1 MPSRPFRPLSP
12 GMSDNV
18 SGADSTPKP
27 VTPALPSPARVGDE
41 LAALRRAATLE
52 EYAFSSSAPVV
63 GGFVA
68 RLREAWNGVATKW
81 QAQPWIEQ
89 QSAFNR
95 SVVAWFE
102 QPPGVVD
109 LDERLIE
116 QDRRQTRLSRVA
128 AELSARARLSN
139 PRHLRLAYFS
149 PMPPSHS
156 GIADYSTTLLPH
168 LAELADVTVFAG
180 TDAPEPLGLPL
191 YSPGEFESRRAEFD
205 IPVYQMGNS
214 DQHEAMYDVMLRFP
228 GVVVLHDYF
237 LHHFIRHHWAGRGD
251 WVGYGR
257 EMAYALGRDGR
268 RLAYDVRDGRAE
280 APLFSV
286 PLNDRLIDAAPGLI
300 VHSRYVADRVRSRWP
315 DIHLSVIPH
324 LVEARASRSLRPR
337 LKLPDGA
344 VLLGSFGQMTAEKQI
359 DAALRAFSRVRTT
372 HPDAHYLL
380 VGEPRPDVDLD
391 HLVSELGLAGFVH
404 RVGRVNDLS
413 EFEDWIHT
421 ADVVVNLRQPTVGET
436 SGVALRALAVARPLI
451 VYNHGWYGELPED
464 AAVKVAPGDDDALYR
479 AMERLIASVE
489 LRRSMGVAGQDYIQR
504 HCLPARVARAYVDFI
519 WSVLEPPAIGH
530 LT

>member
-12 GMSDNV
+12 GMSDNA

-27 VTPALPSPARVGDE
+27 VTPALPYPARVGDE
-41 LAALRRAATLE
+41 LAALRRTATLE
-52 EYAFSSSAPVV
+52 EYAFSSSAPIV
-63 GGFVA
+63 GRFVA

-81 QAQPWIEQ
+81 QARPWMEQ

-102 QPPGVVD
+102 QPPGMVD
-109 LDERLIE
+109 LDKRLIE
-116 QDRRQTRLSRVA
+116 HDRQQTRLNRDTA
-128 AELSARARLSN
+128 LLSARARVAM
-139 PRHLRLAYFS
+139 PRRLRLAYFS

-156 GIADYSTTLLPH
+156 GIADYSTALLPH

-180 TDAPEPLGLPL
+180 TDSTEPLGLPL
-191 YSPGEFESRRAEFD
+191 YAPGEYESRRAEFD

-237 LHHFIRHHWAGRGD
+237 LHHFIRHHTAGRGD

-268 RLAYDVRDGRAE
+268 RLAYDVRDGQAE

-286 PLNDRLIDAAPGLI
+286 PLNERIIEGAPGLI

-337 LKLPDGA
+337 LGLPDGA
-344 VLLGSFGQMTAEKQI
+344 VLFGSFGQMTAEKRI
-359 DAALRAFSRVRTT
+359 DATLQAFSRVRTT

-380 VGEPRPDVDLD
+380 VGESRPDVDLD
-391 HLVSELGLAGFVH
+391 RLVSELGLTGFVH
-404 RVGRVNDLS
+404 QVGRVDDLS
-413 EFEDWIHT
+413 EFVDWIYT

-451 VYNHGWYGELPED
+451 VYDHGWYGELPDD

-479 AMERLIASVE
+479 AMERLVASVD
-489 LRRSMGVAGQDYIQR
+489 LRRAMGQAAQEYVQR
-504 HCLPARVARAYVDFI
+504 HCLPDRVARAYVDFI
-519 WSVLEPPAIGH
+519 WSVLEPPATCH
-530 LT
+530 D